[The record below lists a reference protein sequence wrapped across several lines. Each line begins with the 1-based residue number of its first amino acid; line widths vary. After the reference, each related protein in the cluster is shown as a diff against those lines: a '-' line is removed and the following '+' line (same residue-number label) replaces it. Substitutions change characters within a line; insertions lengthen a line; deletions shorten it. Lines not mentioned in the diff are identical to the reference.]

1 MKRVT
6 GIGGVFFKADDP
18 KALQA
23 WYERHLGVP
32 VDEKG
37 YVSFPWREL
46 DGKEAMTVWSAF
58 SRDTRYFGDG
68 PQPFMINYRVEDLDA
83 VLAALAAEG
92 VTVDP
97 KREDGE
103 FGRFGWIVD
112 PEGNR
117 IELWEPPKPR

>member
-6 GIGGVFFKADDP
+6 GIGGVFFKANDP
-18 KALQA
+18 KTLQE
-23 WYERHLGVP
+23 WYARHLGVP
-32 VDEKG
+32 VGEHG
-37 YVSFPWREL
+37 FATFPWREL

-58 SRDTRYFGDG
+58 PRDTRHFGDG
-68 PQPFMINYRVEDLDA
+68 PQTFMLNYRVDDLDA

-92 VTVDP
+92 VTVE

-117 IELWEPPKPR
+117 VELWEPPKP